1 MTLAIDIFS
10 ASDYIDHVRKGYIMN
25 LREKVIL
32 VDADGVLLDWF
43 HSFAGWM
50 KFHGYPIVMNNE
62 YQIEKTF
69 DIPKE
74 KAKAFA
80 RHFNESARI
89 EHLPPFRD
97 AIKYVRKLHEE
108 HGYVFHCITSLSED
122 PYAGDLRRK
131 NIRRLFGE
139 STFEKI
145 LCLDTGADK
154 DEALAEYKDSGCFWV
169 EDKFENA
176 IAGLNAGLV
185 PFLLDHG
192 HNQSQHHADVTRV
205 KNWRH
210 IYELIT

>member
-1 MTLAIDIFS
+1 MTLA
-10 ASDYIDHVRKGYIMN
+10 K
-25 LREKVIL
+25 KVIL

-43 HSFAGWM
+43 HSFSQWM
-50 KFHGYPIVMNNE
+50 EFHGYPIVVKGE

-74 KAKAFA
+74 QAKSLA

-108 HGYVFHCITSLSED
+108 HGYVFHCITSLSSD
-122 PYAGDLRRK
+122 PFAGHLRQK
-131 NIRRLFGE
+131 NLKALFGE
-139 STFEKI
+139 TVFEKI

-154 DEALAEYKDSGCFWV
+154 DEALAPYKDTGCVWV

-176 IAGLNAGLV
+176 VAGLNAGLTT
-185 PFLLDHG
+185 FLIDHA
-192 HNQSQHHADVTRV
+192 HNKTQHHPDIQRV
-205 KNWRH
+205 NNWRH
-210 IYELIT
+210 IYELIV